1 MNYETSTESQ
11 ELSSLFIFIILLVY
25 ISSRFS
31 LHCIVIDILYLVVG
45 DLLE

>member
-25 ISSRFS
+25 ISSRLFS
-31 LHCIVIDILYLVVG
+31 LHCIVIDI
-45 DLLE
+45 